1 MSNID
6 NSKFNPMYRAPIMR
20 IIEYRSGNNS
30 SVRRACL
37 QIRNVTERLNRNI
50 KRMPKI
56 ESQCKMGK
64 RNGHEQDNAYRKIEM
79 YRSIL
84 VVILHSKAS
93 EIDFPN

>member
-37 QIRNVTERLNRNI
+37 QIRNVTERLNRNV
-50 KRMPKI
+50 KW
-56 ESQCKMGK
+56 GK
-64 RNGHEQDNAYRKIEM
+64 EM
-79 YRSIL
+79 DMNRIMHIGKL
-84 VVILHSKAS
+84 KC
-93 EIDFPN
+93 IDLYLL